1 MTITLRRPPSAPR
14 TGRPGP
20 RAVPAPR
27 RGERAA
33 PLPGRRP
40 EPTGR
45 RPPTG
50 GRSGPVGDDLPAPPT
65 VAVAGIL
72 SVVAV
77 LDVIGLVMV
86 LSASSVLAIR
96 GHRSPWYYVERQA
109 AWAVLGAG
117 AMAVGWKLDHRV
129 WRRLGRPVTV
139 FVGLCLVA
147 VLVPGVGSRV
157 SGSSRWL
164 GIGQITF
171 QPSELAKLA
180 LAVFCA
186 DLLARRADRI
196 AEWRQALLPVA
207 VAGGVLAGLTLIE
220 PDMGTASV
228 LVLIALAVFFVAG
241 PPRAQLVKAILTI
254 IGSSFVLA
262 WAEPYR
268 RARLLGFLHPFAGS
282 SANGYNQLAQ
292 SLMGMGSGGATG
304 VGLGQSRGK
313 WGFLPNAHTDFIY
326 SIIGEEAGLIG
337 SILVVLL
344 FLALAILGLRAARRA
359 PDRFGS
365 LLAAAI
371 TAWIV
376 GQAFI
381 NIGAV
386 IGILPVTGVPL
397 PFVSMGGSS
406 LVFTMGATGILAS
419 VARAGEHEQGQAP
432 ARPRP
437 GRTDARPPHRA
448 GARTRRIAGR
458 P

>member
-1 MTITLRRPPSAPR
+1 M
-14 TGRPGP
+14 
-20 RAVPAPR
+20 
-27 RGERAA
+27 
-33 PLPGRRP
+33 
-40 EPTGR
+40 
-45 RPPTG
+45 
-50 GRSGPVGDDLPAPPT
+50 
-65 VAVAGIL
+65 GIL
-72 SVVAV
+72 TVVAV
-77 LDVIGLVMV
+77 LDVIGLIMV

-109 AWAVLGAG
+109 AWAVLGTA
-117 AMAVGWKLDHRV
+117 AMAVGWKLDYRA
-129 WRRLGRPVTV
+129 WRRLGRPLIV
-139 FVGLCLVA
+139 FVGLCMVA

-164 GIGQITF
+164 GAGQITF

-186 DLLARRADRI
+186 DVLARRADRM

-207 VAGGVLAGLTLIE
+207 LVGGGLAGLTLVE

-228 LVLIALAVFFVAG
+228 LVLIGLAVFFVAC
-241 PPRAQLVKAILTI
+241 PPRSQLAKAIAAI
-254 IGSSFVLA
+254 IGSSFLLA

-282 SANGYNQLAQ
+282 SASGYNQLAQ

-313 WGFLPNAHTDFIY
+313 WGFLPNAHTDFIF

-337 SILVVLL
+337 SVLVVLL
-344 FLALAILGLRAARRA
+344 FLALAILGLRAARRS

-365 LLAAAI
+365 LLAAGV

-406 LVFTMGATGILAS
+406 LVFTMGAAGILAA
-419 VARAGEHEQGQAP
+419 VARAGEQHERDRTAP
-432 ARPRP
+432 PSQP
-437 GRTDARPPHRA
+437 GRRPA
-448 GARTRRIAGR
+448 GASSGTPTPPRRDVNGA
-458 P
+458 

>member
-1 MTITLRRPPSAPR
+1 
-14 TGRPGP
+14 
-20 RAVPAPR
+20 
-27 RGERAA
+27 
-33 PLPGRRP
+33 
-40 EPTGR
+40 
-45 RPPTG
+45 
-50 GRSGPVGDDLPAPPT
+50 
-65 VAVAGIL
+65 VAVVGIL
-72 SVVAV
+72 TVVAV

-96 GHRSPWYYVERQA
+96 GHHSPWYYVERQA

-117 AMAVGWKLDHRV
+117 AMAAGWKLDHRV
-129 WRRLGRPVTV
+129 WRRLARPLTV
-139 FVGLCLVA
+139 LVGLCLVA
-147 VLVPGVGSRV
+147 VLVPGIGSRV

-164 GIGQITF
+164 GIGQISF

-196 AEWRQALLPVA
+196 ADPRQALAPVA
-207 VAGGVLAGLTLIE
+207 IVCGGLAALTLIE

-228 LVLIALAVFFVAG
+228 LVLIGLVVFYVAG
-241 PPRAQLVKAILTI
+241 PPRAHLVKAVAAVV
-254 IGSSFVLA
+254 GASFLLA

-292 SLMGMGSGGATG
+292 SLMGLGSGGATG
-304 VGLGQSRGK
+304 VGLGQSRAK
-313 WGFLPNAHTDFIY
+313 WGFLPNAHTDFIF
-326 SIIGEEAGLIG
+326 SIIGEEAGLVG

-344 FLALAILGLRAARRA
+344 FLVLALLGLRAARRS

-365 LLAAAI
+365 LLAAGI

-406 LVFTMGATGILAS
+406 LVFTMGAAGILAA
-419 VARAGEHEQGQAP
+419 VARAGEERRPGP
-432 ARPRP
+432 ARARPGPRP
-437 GRTDARPPHRA
+437 PAAPPPAATVARS
-448 GARTRRIAGR
+448 RRR
-458 P
+458 PRRP